1 MFAMAAL
8 MLAGGAKGFFEDPAY
23 LIGIPLL
30 ALGAIGMLIVLSRIG
45 IARPPQAGTEVTP
58 EADGEASA
66 VRTEEQGES

>member
-1 MFAMAAL
+1 MCMFALTAL

-45 IARPPQAGTEVTP
+45 IARPPQVTP
-58 EADGEASA
+58 EAGEEASA
-66 VRTEEQGES
+66 GGTEEKRES